1 MLGSSFLLLLKLKPS
16 LLAEPLV
23 LFLKKVA
30 EVELLE
36 VEVILVK
43 VALIIFLLSFLF
55 FLFNY
60 WKYIIFIYF
69 LKYFHRQR
77 TLLFSWQ
84 NFKFTN
90 AQVRPWRDYD
100 VSMFFTAVTE
110 LGFHI
115 HAANQLFSLMKT
127 SRFA

>member
-1 MLGSSFLLLLKLKPS
+1 MMGSSLLLLLKLKPS

-23 LFLKKVA
+23 VFIKKSSRSR
-30 EVELLE
+30 
-36 VEVILVK
+36 VIRSRSNNSK
-43 VALIIFLLSFLF
+43 SSINNIFAFILF

-60 WKYIIFIYF
+60 WKYIIFLYF